1 MCLRGPPGEPGTKGD
16 KGDTGDNGAVGAPG
30 AKGQKGEMGPQGP
43 PGIPGQSETPD
54 GQREGSPRVLVSP
67 SILTVN
73 ENQTARFHC
82 TATGK
87 YCPGYLRNSEEG
99 LPYDSHNTNNLLTV
113 SLLQSYSKVDLPRV
127 PLGL

>member
-1 MCLRGPPGEPGTKGD
+1 MCLRGPSGEPGTKGD
-16 KGDTGDNGAVGAPG
+16 KGDTGDSGAVGNPG

-87 YCPGYLRNSEEG
+87 YYPVYLRRSGEG
-99 LPYDSHNTNNLLTV
+99 LPYGSRNT
-113 SLLQSYSKVDLPRV
+113 
-127 PLGL
+127 